1 MNSELWL
8 TMKTRPEYS
17 HFLWILVLFCAYM
30 PAFSGP
36 KLDNAKVKA
45 QYKDGEFETLRVEL
59 EHFLKSADSNANRED
74 RITAYKY
81 LGVVYGSKLG
91 GKPQSETYFFRLLDL
106 APMANLT
113 ELYVSSSVDQ
123 IFRDTRE
130 RFITE
135 KQLASA
141 VDEYGNPKPAVNAQ
155 VTPMATTNIKQTDS
169 LARFATK
176 TPIKNTPKAQT
187 NLSEKK
193 VKVWPWVLGAA
204 VVGGGVG
211 LYLMTFK
218 TSPEEKETLVAS
230 F

>member
-1 MNSELWL
+1 
-8 TMKTRPEYS
+8 MKTRPEYS
-17 HFLWILVLFCAYM
+17 HFIWILALFCAYL
-30 PAFSGP
+30 PAFAGP

-45 QYKDGEFETLRVEL
+45 LYKDGEFEMIREEL
-59 EHFLKSADSNANRED
+59 EIFLKSADSDASRED

-81 LGVVYGSKLG
+81 LGVVYGTKLG
-91 GKPQSETYFFRLLDL
+91 GKPQAETYFFRLLDL
-106 APMANLT
+106 APIVNLT

-130 RFITE
+130 RFIAE
-135 KQLASA
+135 KQSASA
-141 VDEYGNPKPAVNAQ
+141 VDEFGNPKTVVDAQ
-155 VTPMATTNIKQTDS
+155 AYPMARPKGKQTDS

-176 TPIKNTPKAQT
+176 TPIKNKPKAQP
-187 NLSEKK
+187 NLSDKK

-211 LYLMTFK
+211 LYLMTSQA
-218 TSPEEKETLVAS
+218 TPEKNQTLVAP